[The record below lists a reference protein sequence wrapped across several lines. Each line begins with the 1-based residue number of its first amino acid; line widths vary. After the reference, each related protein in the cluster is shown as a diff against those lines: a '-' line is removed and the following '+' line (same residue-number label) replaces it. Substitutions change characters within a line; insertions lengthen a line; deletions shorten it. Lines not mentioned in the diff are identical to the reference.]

1 MTALAKRLDWV
12 VANGCVIEGSI
23 ENSII
28 GRGVEIRKG
37 ASVKNCV
44 ILGHA
49 IIGENVKLE
58 GQVVDKW
65 AKVLNIKKI
74 IAPLDNPGYV
84 TRGDTL

>member
-1 MTALAKRLDWV
+1 M
-12 VANGCVIEGSI
+12 VANGCVIEGAI
-23 ENSII
+23 ENSVI

-49 IIGENVKLE
+49 VIGEGVKLE
-58 GQVVDKW
+58 CQVVDKW
-65 AKVLNIKKI
+65 AKILNIKKI

-84 TRGDTL
+84 MRGDTL

>member
-1 MTALAKRLDWV
+1 M

-23 ENSII
+23 ENSVI

-49 IIGENVKLE
+49 VIGEGVKLE

-84 TRGDTL
+84 MRGDTL